1 MRRNKTEWSNDFNKA
16 DSQWLRMLGFHFL
29 ILLCFC
35 AVVILAILYADTS
48 HAAEPPPVSPY
59 QIPAYDG
66 HPRDF
71 KAPVPAMATA
81 PTIDG
86 DVIFTTIAHCVPEEV
101 PWTLDIKA
109 VGGAR
114 ATENNTIS
122 TFDSSGLSRYYVGIV
137 AEMPLYSATEINR
150 ERQMQ
155 YTRRAEVAA
164 NIQALL
170 KGLADRRRAQRE
182 LGLYASLEARSQAR
196 VAAGIVEV
204 SEQVAYLE
212 KVAAAQATLDS
223 AAAQIEGARLAL
235 VGQCRDTVAEQV
247 NDYLKEVTR

>member
-1 MRRNKTEWSNDFNKA
+1 MRLNKINPTAGYGFA
-16 DSQWLRMLGFHFL
+16 LVMLTL
-29 ILLCFC
+29 T
-35 AVVILAILYADTS
+35 ATS
-48 HAAEPPPVSPY
+48 HAETPPNITPY

-71 KAPVPAMATA
+71 KAPVPAMSPAL
-81 PTIDG
+81 
-86 DVIFTTIAHCVPEEV
+86 EV
-101 PWTLDIKA
+101 KA
-109 VGGAR
+109 VSGAR
-114 ATENNTIS
+114 AAENNTIT
-122 TFDSSGLSRYYVGIV
+122 TFDNSGISRYYVGIV
-137 AEMPLYSATEINR
+137 AEMPLYSATEVNR
-150 ERQMQ
+150 ERQRE
-155 YTRRAEVAA
+155 YSRRADVAA

-182 LGLYASLEARSQAR
+182 LGLYTSLEARSQAR

-204 SEQVAYLE
+204 SEQVTYLE

-223 AAAQIEGARLAL
+223 AAAQIQGARLAL